1 MLQCGIF
8 EHEFAKLGHKLA
20 TLEHQFDRYR
30 PFIPQKGETLLVLI
44 HNLSHN
50 SSPLGVGGLH

>member
-8 EHEFAKLGHKLA
+8 GHEFAILEHKVGTLEHEFAKLGHKLA

-30 PFIPQKGETLLVLI
+30 PFIPQKGET
-44 HNLSHN
+44 
-50 SSPLGVGGLH
+50 

>member
-30 PFIPQKGETLLVLI
+30 PFIPQKGET
-44 HNLSHN
+44 
-50 SSPLGVGGLH
+50 

>member
-1 MLQCGIF
+1 MPECAILEHKVGTL

-30 PFIPQKGETLLVLI
+30 PFIPQKGET
-44 HNLSHN
+44 
-50 SSPLGVGGLH
+50 